1 MPTGTPTNGGVASI
15 GRTHAAVTRRRGESD
30 DGIATTTPVT
40 TTTTTTT
47 THGGPSATSSVV
59 ARTVGQ
65 LTAATPRTG
74 RGRARARTRGSKG
87 RFSSSPLEL
96 FDAAEEELE
105 EALEEGLYRVDA
117 TTATVDGYRWRKY
130 GQKNIKNS
138 PYPRSYYRC
147 TEPRCP
153 ARKKTERS
161 SDGARTVV
169 KYEGEHDHAKP
180 TLDGETAVRRESE
193 TMTVRSSG
201 SSLRSG
207 GTRVVDSVKKLKARA
222 GEEDKAAAGKATA
235 AVSTPSS
242 GSRKKRRASSSPS
255 VVLDTPVTKSEKKP
269 KMEPRSSAKS
279 TETRQVKRAS
289 PKVSERR
296 YRAAQQRFE
305 KKMDEAFATAGQIS
319 DLKPRKRGS
328 GKAAKEMEIVSM
340 LQTPT
345 SPSHI
350 GKMINYF
357 DNYFSAQ
364 FMRGNSSALAIEEAV
379 LRVRARRD
387 SIIAAAAMK
396 SSYRHKKPAFT
407 PSDLSFDFPSPI
419 SPTWPFGDADLEE
432 RLQQTSNRAP
442 RIKEIPTADKGIN
455 EVRRSKSPPLGE
467 SQRPPALSIAESS
480 LPDYWCSKSPYAC
493 LRSPFDSIVT
503 GTPLVSSLSKAIFS
517 WPESPSLS
525 ALSPIQGFTSI
536 QGQLGPSPRSLA
548 EPQRFALL
556 PN

>member
-1 MPTGTPTNGGVASI
+1 MPTGTPTNRGAVGSI
-15 GRTHAAVTRRRGESD
+15 GRTPTTTTRRRGESEH
-30 DGIATTTPVT
+30 GI
-40 TTTTTTT
+40 TTTTTT
-47 THGGPSATSSVV
+47 THGGPSATTSSVV
-59 ARTVGQ
+59 ARTVGH
-65 LTAATPRTG
+65 LTPSQKV
-74 RGRARARTRGSKG
+74 RGRARAARGRG
-87 RFSSSPLEL
+87 RRRFSSPSEL
-96 FDAAEEELE
+96 FDATEEELELEEEEEE
-105 EALEEGLYRVDA
+105 EALEEEGVYCVDA
-117 TTATVDGYRWRKY
+117 TTATADGYRWRKY

-161 SDGARTVV
+161 NDGARTVV

-180 TLDGETAVRRESE
+180 TLDGETMVRRESE

-207 GTRVVDSVKKLKARA
+207 GTRVVDSVKKLKARVV
-222 GEEDKAAAGKATA
+222 EEDKAAPGKAAA

-242 GSRKKRRASSSPS
+242 GSRKKRRATSSPS
-255 VVLDTPVTKSEKKP
+255 VGLDTPVTKSEKKP

-279 TETRQVKRAS
+279 TETRQAKRAS
-289 PKVSERR
+289 PKAGERR

-328 GKAAKEMEIVSM
+328 SKAAKEMEIVSM

-432 RLQQTSNRAP
+432 RLRQTSNRAP
-442 RIKEIPTADKGIN
+442 RITEIPIADKAIG
-455 EVRRSKSPPLGE
+455 EVRRSKSPPLGQ

-493 LRSPFDSIVT
+493 LRSPFESIVT

>member
-1 MPTGTPTNGGVASI
+1 MQSGTPSTCRGVASI
-15 GRTHAAVTRRRGESD
+15 GRGESTRRRGESD
-30 DGIATTTPVT
+30 DGIATTP
-40 TTTTTTT
+40 
-47 THGGPSATSSVV
+47 VV

-65 LTAATPRTG
+65 LTPTPRKSRARGGRTG
-74 RGRARARTRGSKG
+74 RGPPPPVG
-87 RFSSSPLEL
+87 RFSPAPLAL
-96 FDAAEEELE
+96 FDASEEE
-105 EALEEGLYRVDA
+105 APGEGLVRRAEA
-117 TTATVDGYRWRKY
+117 TTAAADGYRWRKY

-207 GTRVVDSVKKLKARA
+207 GTRVVDSVKKLKARVV
-222 GEEDKAAAGKATA
+222 EEDEAAAGKAAAA

-289 PKVSERR
+289 PKAGERR

-328 GKAAKEMEIVSM
+328 GKAAKETEIVSM

-432 RLQQTSNRAP
+432 RLRQTSNRAP
-442 RIKEIPTADKGIN
+442 RIAEIPTVDKGID

-467 SQRPPALSIAESS
+467 NQRPPALSIAESS
-480 LPDYWCSKSPYAC
+480 LPDYWCSKSPYVC
-493 LRSPFDSIVT
+493 LRSPFESIVT

-548 EPQRFALL
+548 EPQRFALS